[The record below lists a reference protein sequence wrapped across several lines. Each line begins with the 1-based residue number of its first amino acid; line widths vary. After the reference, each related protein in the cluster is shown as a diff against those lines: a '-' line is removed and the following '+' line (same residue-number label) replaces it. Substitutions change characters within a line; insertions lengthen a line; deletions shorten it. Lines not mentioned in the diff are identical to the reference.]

1 MCDPCQ
7 SLPVSRSIENNVEST
22 VQLAIKEVSAFLG
35 LKLKDKQLEAAL
47 SFCMGQDV
55 FVSLPTG
62 YGKSMIYGIL
72 PLVFNKI
79 KGEVIYYCIWIL
91 YLFRCQR

>member
-22 VQLAIKEVSAFLG
+22 VQLAIKEVSPFLG

-62 YGKSMIYGIL
+62 YGKS
-72 PLVFNKI
+72 I
-79 KGEVIYYCIWIL
+79 KFIEFTFG
-91 YLFRCQR
+91 F